1 MRWER
6 MTSDQMQE
14 AGRGGQ
20 PQDPQAND
28 AGTPDAGTLD
38 AGTRAEVIVVGLGP
52 GRWEDLTIEAQG
64 VLLRASAIVFRTL
77 RHPTVEA
84 FHAHRPQVALESF
97 DALYDAAEGFAAL
110 YPH

>member
-1 MRWER
+1 

-20 PQDPQAND
+20 PQAHQATDTGTAD
-28 AGTPDAGTLD
+28 AR
-38 AGTRAEVIVVGLGP
+38 TRAEVIVVGLGP
-52 GRWEDLTIEAQG
+52 GRWEDLTIAAQD

-84 FHAHRPQVALESF
+84 FHALRPQVALESF
-97 DALYDAAEGFAAL
+97 DARRGC
-110 YPH
+110 H